1 MLGERF
7 KLAREASG
15 LSQEDFASKF
25 GISTQDVEAYETE
38 QRTVPAD
45 VLSRI
50 AQSICINDAYFYR
63 NEDADLGRL
72 YFLDGSTPLKARY
85 PYLSFVVREQAELWT
100 WLRSLFPSD
109 PVAAYT
115 YSPDLGAISSLD
127 DIEDVAEQVRA
138 DWSLQNNPIK
148 NMAQLFEA
156 HGIVVTALAE
166 PCKSEKIAVVQS
178 VRSQIVEKGSERS
191 EQDHLAESF
200 AAQTEL
206 SQLDGNFAAQTEQE
220 QFDESAVTRTVLNQL
235 SESVRGRDH
244 GLVTSVGNTPM
255 FVLLPEKTEWHR
267 RFTLASA
274 LGYHILNGLLPQGM
288 SVDKACKRFAAT
300 FLFPKQKVQELF
312 VSSHGAFE
320 SHADAVAKAV
330 FEAHITY
337 GMALEHVLQRCVD
350 LGIFK
355 DDDESI
361 EEKFTK
367 IRDYA
372 DGVAAHLDKLDE
384 DMRIDTQS
392 GLFRKLV
399 IEAMQK
405 HFISGSKA
413 AELLN
418 TSEFKLAMELL
429 KQSA

>member
-1 MLGERF
+1 MLGDRF

-38 QRTVPAD
+38 QRAVPAD

-50 AQSICINDAYFYR
+50 ANALRINDAYFYR
-63 NEDADLGRL
+63 NVDADLGRL
-72 YFLDGSTPLKARY
+72 YFLDGSTPLEARY
-85 PYLSFVVREQAELWT
+85 PYLSFAVRAQAELWT
-100 WLRSLFPSD
+100 WLRALFPAD
-109 PVAAYT
+109 PVPAYT
-115 YSPDLGAISSLD
+115 YSPDLGTISSLD

-138 DWSLQNNPIK
+138 DWNLQNNPIK

-156 HGIVVTALAE
+156 HGIVVTA
-166 PCKSEKIAVVQS
+166 I
-178 VRSQIVEKGSERS
+178 
-191 EQDHLAESF
+191 AESCMNEKSTV
-200 AAQTEL
+200 AQSLWSQLSDTGSDRTL
-206 SQLDGNFAAQTEQE
+206 QSQLD
-220 QFDESAVTRTVLNQL
+220 
-235 SESVRGRDH
+235 ESVRGRDH

-274 LGYHILNGLLPQGM
+274 LGYHILNGQLSQGM
-288 SVDKACKRFAAT
+288 SVDKACKRFAAA
-300 FLFPKQKVQELF
+300 FLFPKHKVQELF
-312 VSSHGAFE
+312 VSSHGASE
-320 SHADAVAKAV
+320 TDAEAVAKAV
-330 FEAHITY
+330 FEAHLTY
-337 GMALEHVLQRCVD
+337 GIALERVLQRCIE
-350 LGIFK
+350 LGLIK
-355 DDDESI
+355 DDDDII
-361 EEKFTK
+361 EEKFSE

-372 DGVAAHLDKLDE
+372 DGVAARLDKLNE

-405 HFISGSKA
+405 QFISGSKA